1 MSVRAFYPILS
12 AHKTLSRKTP
22 RSFRDDESPSC
33 RGCFALLL
41 TRRTHVN
48 DREGTMVKFL
58 KVRVLQRTP
67 PGTPLGRASRG
78 KRSTPAI
85 RHVVAAMSAV
95 AACARLGRRRASARR
110 PWTRRTERASGQSC
124 QGASVCARRR
134 ISWRRSGDGRVRS
147 ADPLARGAAMGNFF
161 PRRVRRQQRQRDD
174 RDAIDA

>member
-1 MSVRAFYPILS
+1 M
-12 AHKTLSRKTP
+12 
-22 RSFRDDESPSC
+22 
-33 RGCFALLL
+33 
-41 TRRTHVN
+41 
-48 DREGTMVKFL
+48 KFL